1 MPILVVAEHDNQSL
15 KNGTYHAVS
24 AAALCGQDVHVLVA
38 GSDCRGVAE
47 KAAKIAGVAK
57 VLMADATHLEH
68 GLPEDVA
75 AQVLSIAGGGY
86 THILVGAT
94 SFGKAMM
101 PRVAAKLDVN
111 QISEITKVV
120 SVDTFER
127 PVYAGNAIA
136 TVQSSDPVKVITVRT
151 TAFASAAEEGSA
163 APVEPV
169 ATVAGNG
176 KSTYLSHQ
184 VDKSHRPELSSA
196 KIVVAGG
203 QGVGSAENFKLIEQL
218 ADKLGAAVGA
228 SRSAVDAGF
237 ISNDLQVGQTGKI
250 VAPDLYI
257 AVGISGAVQ
266 HVAGIKDARTIV
278 VINQDPDAPIFL
290 TADYGIVGDLNKLV
304 PELIA
309 ALD

>member
-1 MPILVVAEHDNQSL
+1 MPILVVAEHDNQIL
-15 KNGTYHAVS
+15 KSSTCHAVS
-24 AAALCGQDVHVLVA
+24 AAALCGQDIHILVA
-38 GSDCRGVAE
+38 GSGCQGVAAQ
-47 KAAKIAGVAK
+47 AAAIAGVSR
-57 VLMADATHLEH
+57 VLVADALGLEH

-75 AQVLSIAGGGY
+75 AQVLSIASGY

-111 QISEITKVV
+111 QISEITKVI
-120 SVDTFER
+120 SPDTFER

-151 TAFASAAEEGSA
+151 TAFAPAEKGNTVPLEPIAA
-163 APVEPV
+163 
-169 ATVAGNG
+169 VAGNG
-176 KSTYLSHQ
+176 KSVFQSHQ

-196 KIVVAGG
+196 KVVVAGG
-203 QGVGSAENFKLIEQL
+203 QGVGSADNFRLIEQL

-237 ISNDLQVGQTGKI
+237 IANDLQVGQTGKI

-257 AVGISGAVQ
+257 AVGISGAIQ

-278 VINQDPDAPIFL
+278 AINQDPDAPIFL
-290 TADYGIVGDLNKLV
+290 TADYGIVGDLNELV
-304 PELIA
+304 PQLIA
-309 ALD
+309 SLD

>member
-15 KNGTYHAVS
+15 KNGTYNAVS
-24 AAALCGQDVHVLVA
+24 AAALCGQDIHVLVA
-38 GSDCRGVAE
+38 GSGCRSAAE
-47 KAAKIAGVAK
+47 KAANIAGVTK
-57 VLMADATHLEH
+57 VLMADAAGFEH
-68 GLPEDVA
+68 GLPEDIA
-75 AQVLSIAGGGY
+75 AQVLSVAGEY
-86 THILVGAT
+86 SHIFVGAT

-120 SVDTFER
+120 SADTFER

-151 TAFASAAEEGSA
+151 TAFAPATEGNS

-169 ATVAGNG
+169 ATVGG
-176 KSTYLSHQ
+176 PGRTSYLSHQ

-203 QGVGSAENFKLIEQL
+203 QGVGSADNFKLIEQL

>member
-1 MPILVVAEHDNQSL
+1 M
-15 KNGTYHAVS
+15 
-24 AAALCGQDVHVLVA
+24 
-38 GSDCRGVAE
+38 
-47 KAAKIAGVAK
+47 
-57 VLMADATHLEH
+57 
-68 GLPEDVA
+68 
-75 AQVLSIAGGGY
+75 
-86 THILVGAT
+86 
-94 SFGKAMM
+94 
-101 PRVAAKLDVN
+101 
-111 QISEITKVV
+111 
-120 SVDTFER
+120 
-127 PVYAGNAIA
+127 
-136 TVQSSDPVKVITVRT
+136 
-151 TAFASAAEEGSA
+151 
-163 APVEPV
+163 
-169 ATVAGNG
+169 
-176 KSTYLSHQ
+176 
-184 VDKSHRPELSSA
+184 SSA

-203 QGVGSAENFKLIEQL
+203 LGVGSAENFKLIGQL

-290 TADYGIVGDLNKLV
+290 TADYGIVGDLNVLV

>member
-24 AAALCGQDVHVLVA
+24 AAALCGQDIHVLVA
-38 GSDCRGVAE
+38 GSACQGVAE
-47 KAAKIAGVAK
+47 KAAKMAGVAK
-57 VLMADATHLEH
+57 VLMADAPHLEH

-75 AQVLSIAGGGY
+75 AQVLSITGEY
-86 THILVGAT
+86 SHILVGAT

-111 QISEITKVV
+111 QISEMTKVI
-120 SVDTFER
+120 SADTFER

-151 TAFASAAEEGSA
+151 TAFAPAVEDGSA

-169 ATVAGNG
+169 AAVAGNG
-176 KSTYLSHQ
+176 KSSYLSHQ

-203 QGVGSAENFKLIEQL
+203 QGVGSAENFRLIEQL

>member
-15 KNGTYHAVS
+15 KNVTYHTVS
-24 AAALCGQDVHVLVA
+24 AAALCGQDIHVLVA
-38 GSDCRGVAE
+38 GSECRGAAE
-47 KAAKIAGVAK
+47 KAASIAGISR
-57 VLMADATHLEH
+57 VLMADAASLAH

-75 AQVLSIAGGGY
+75 AQVLSIANNY
-86 THILVGAT
+86 SHILVGAT

-111 QISEITKVV
+111 QISEITKVI
-120 SVDTFER
+120 SADTFER
-127 PVYAGNAIA
+127 PIYAGNAIA
-136 TVQSSDPVKVITVRT
+136 TVQSTDPIKVLTVRT
-151 TAFASAAEEGSA
+151 TAFAPAAQGNSV
-163 APVEPV
+163 PVEPV
-169 ATVAGNG
+169 VAIAGSG

-203 QGVGSAENFKLIEQL
+203 HGVGSAENFRLIEQL

-237 ISNDLQVGQTGKI
+237 VSNDLQVGQTGKI

-257 AVGISGAVQ
+257 AIGISGAIQ

-278 VINQDPDAPIFL
+278 AINQDPDAPIFL
-290 TADYGIVGDLNKLV
+290 TADYGIVGDLNELI
-304 PELIA
+304 PELLV

>member
-24 AAALCGQDVHVLVA
+24 AAALCGQDIHVLVA
-38 GSDCRGVAE
+38 GSACQGVAE
-47 KAAKIAGVAK
+47 KAAKMAGVAK
-57 VLMADATHLEH
+57 VLVADAPHLEH

-75 AQVLSIAGGGY
+75 AQVLSITGEY
-86 THILVGAT
+86 SHILVGAT

-151 TAFASAAEEGSA
+151 TAFAPAVGDGSA

-169 ATVAGNG
+169 AAVAGNG
-176 KSTYLSHQ
+176 KSSYLSHQ

-203 QGVGSAENFKLIEQL
+203 QGVGSAENFRLIEQL

>member
-1 MPILVVAEHDNQSL
+1 MRTSVHAPARVSAP
-15 KNGTYHAVS
+15 AVS
-24 AAALCGQDVHVLVA
+24 AAALCGQDIHVLVA
-38 GSDCRGVAE
+38 GSACRSAAE
-47 KAAKIAGVAK
+47 KAADIAGVTR
-57 VLMADATHLEH
+57 VLMVDAGSLEH

-75 AQVLSIAGGGY
+75 AQVSSIAAGY
-86 THILVGAT
+86 SHILVGAT

-120 SVDTFER
+120 SADTFER

-151 TAFASAAEEGSA
+151 TAFAPAAGGNS
-163 APVEPV
+163 APVEQV
-169 ATVAGNG
+169 TAVAGNG
-176 KSTYLSHQ
+176 KSSYLSHQ

-196 KIVVAGG
+196 KIIVAGG
-203 QGVGSAENFKLIEQL
+203 QGVGSAENFKLIGQL
-218 ADKLGAAVGA
+218 ADKLGGAVGA

-290 TADYGIVGDLNKLV
+290 TADYGIVGDLNVLV

>member
-24 AAALCGQDVHVLVA
+24 AAALCGQDIHVLVA
-38 GSDCRGVAE
+38 GSACRSAAE
-47 KAAKIAGVAK
+47 KAADIAGVTR
-57 VLMADATHLEH
+57 VLMVDAGSLEH

-75 AQVLSIAGGGY
+75 AQVSSIAAGY
-86 THILVGAT
+86 SHILVGAT

-120 SVDTFER
+120 SADTFER

-151 TAFASAAEEGSA
+151 TAFAPAAGGNS
-163 APVEPV
+163 APVEQV
-169 ATVAGNG
+169 TAVAGNG
-176 KSTYLSHQ
+176 KSSYLSHQ

-196 KIVVAGG
+196 KIIVAGG
-203 QGVGSAENFKLIEQL
+203 QGVGSAENFKLIGQL
-218 ADKLGAAVGA
+218 ADKLGGAVGA

-290 TADYGIVGDLNKLV
+290 TADYGIVGDLNVLV

>member
-24 AAALCGQDVHVLVA
+24 AAALCGQDIHVLVA
-38 GSDCRGVAE
+38 GSGCRSAAE
-47 KAAKIAGVAK
+47 KAANIAGVTK
-57 VLMADATHLEH
+57 VLMADAAGFEH
-68 GLPEDVA
+68 GLPEDIA
-75 AQVLSIAGGGY
+75 AQVLSVAGEY
-86 THILVGAT
+86 SHIFVGAT

-120 SVDTFER
+120 SADTFER

-151 TAFASAAEEGSA
+151 TAFAPATEGNS

-169 ATVAGNG
+169 ATVGG
-176 KSTYLSHQ
+176 PGRTSYLSHQ

-203 QGVGSAENFKLIEQL
+203 QGVGSADNFKLIEQL

-266 HVAGIKDARTIV
+266 HVAGIKDAKTIV

-290 TADYGIVGDLNKLV
+290 TADYGIVGDLKKLV

>member
-24 AAALCGQDVHVLVA
+24 AAALCGQDIHVLVA
-38 GSDCRGVAE
+38 GSACQGVAE
-47 KAAKIAGVAK
+47 KAAKMAGVAK
-57 VLMADATHLEH
+57 VLVADAPHLEH

-75 AQVLSIAGGGY
+75 AQVLSITGEY
-86 THILVGAT
+86 SHILVGAT

-120 SVDTFER
+120 SADTFER

-136 TVQSSDPVKVITVRT
+136 TVQSSDPVKIITVRT
-151 TAFASAAEEGSA
+151 TAFAPAVEDGIA

-169 ATVAGNG
+169 AAVAGNG
-176 KSTYLSHQ
+176 KSSYLSHQ

-196 KIVVAGG
+196 KIIVAGG
-203 QGVGSAENFKLIEQL
+203 QGVGSAENFRLIEQL

>member
-24 AAALCGQDVHVLVA
+24 AAALCGQDIHVLVA
-38 GSDCRGVAE
+38 GSACQGVAE
-47 KAAKIAGVAK
+47 KAAKMAGVTR
-57 VLMADATHLEH
+57 VLMADAPHLQH

-75 AQVLSIAGGGY
+75 AQVLSIAGKY
-86 THILVGAT
+86 SHILAGAT

-111 QISEITKVV
+111 QISEMTKVI
-120 SVDTFER
+120 SADTFER
-127 PVYAGNAIA
+127 PVYSSNAIA

-151 TAFASAAEEGSA
+151 TAFAPAVEDGSA

-169 ATVAGNG
+169 AAVAGNG
-176 KSTYLSHQ
+176 KSSYLSHQ

-203 QGVGSAENFKLIEQL
+203 QGVGSAENFRLIEQL

>member
-24 AAALCGQDVHVLVA
+24 AAALCGQDIHVLVA
-38 GSDCRGVAE
+38 GSACQGVAE
-47 KAAKIAGVAK
+47 KAAKMAGVAK
-57 VLMADATHLEH
+57 VLVADAPHLEH

-75 AQVLSIAGGGY
+75 AQVLSITGEY
-86 THILVGAT
+86 SHILVGAT

-136 TVQSSDPVKVITVRT
+136 TVQSSDPVIVITVRT
-151 TAFASAAEEGSA
+151 TAFAPAVEDGSA

-169 ATVAGNG
+169 AAVAGNG
-176 KSTYLSHQ
+176 KSSYLSHQ

-203 QGVGSAENFKLIEQL
+203 QGVGSAENFRLIEQL

>member
-1 MPILVVAEHDNQSL
+1 MPILVVAEHDNQTL
-15 KNGTYHAVS
+15 KNSTFNAVS
-24 AAALCGQDVHVLVA
+24 AAALCGGDVHVLVA
-38 GSDCRGVAE
+38 GSGCQGVAE
-47 KAAKIAGVAK
+47 HAAAIAGVTR
-57 VLMADATHLEH
+57 VLVADAPAMEN
-68 GLPEDVA
+68 GLPENVA
-75 AQVLSIAGGGY
+75 GQVLSLAGAY

-101 PRVAAKLDVN
+101 PRVAARLDVD
-111 QISEITKVV
+111 QISEITKVI
-120 SVDTFER
+120 SPDSFER
-127 PVYAGNAIA
+127 PVYSGNAIA

-151 TAFASAAEEGSA
+151 TAFAPAGAGNA

-169 ATVAGNG
+169 AAIAGNG
-176 KSTYLSHQ
+176 KSFFRSRQ
-184 VDKSHRPELSSA
+184 VDKSHRPDLSSA

-203 QGVGSAENFKLIEQL
+203 QGLGSADNFKLIEQL

-278 VINQDPDAPIFL
+278 AINQDPDAPIFL
-290 TADYGIVGDLNKLV
+290 MADYGIVGDLNELV
-304 PELIA
+304 PQLIA